1 MLCATVSILGPG
13 IGRLLPMDSF
23 GRAAPMVMFG
33 VIMLFALVGP
43 AYDLLTRG
51 RVHAAYL
58 WGVGIIMI
66 SMLITGPIA
75 FSSPTRALLAW
86 IHST

>member
-1 MLCATVSILGPG
+1 
-13 IGRLLPMDSF
+13 MDSF

-33 VIMLFALVGP
+33 VIMLFGLAGP
-43 AYDLLTRG
+43 AYDLFTRS

-66 SMLITGPIA
+66 SMLITGPVA
-75 FSSPTRALLAW
+75 FSAPTRALLAW
-86 IHST
+86 IHSA